1 MRVYESRVLRDT
13 FGPRADEVT
22 GEWRKLNNEELSDLF
37 LLTIHHHHY
46 HHLANTQLCHL
57 LNYSV
62 LTHPEVSSAVCPV
75 PSACW
80 SVVYSVIS

>member
-22 GEWRKLNNEELSDLF
+22 GEWRKLNNEELSDLL

-46 HHLANTQLCHL
+46 HHLANKQLCHL
-57 LNYSV
+57 LNCSGV
-62 LTHPEVSSAVCPV
+62 THPEVSLVVSPRPFCLLVC
-75 PSACW
+75 SLFK
-80 SVVYSVIS
+80 